1 MTINRPVYLTPEGLA
16 KLEAR
21 LKKLTEVLRPEVAER
36 IRLAKEIGGTLN
48 NAEYDDAKNEQA
60 FLEGEVIDLETKIKN
75 AKLIEDEKPS
85 GKIKL
90 GSKVTLTTS
99 DGKKENY
106 AIVGSAEAS
115 PGEGKISNE
124 SPMGKALMGKKAGDK
139 VEVSTPSGPMKIT
152 VATVK

>member
-1 MTINRPVYLTPEGLA
+1 MNKPVYLTPEGLA

-21 LKKLTEVLRPEVAER
+21 LKKLTESLRPEVAER

-60 FLEGEVIDLETKIKN
+60 FLEGEVMDLETKIKN
-75 AKLIEDEKPS
+75 AKLIADEKPS
-85 GKIKL
+85 GKIRL
-90 GSKVTLTTS
+90 GSKVTVTTS

-152 VATVK
+152 VATIK

>member
-1 MTINRPVYLTPEGLA
+1 MTMNKPVYLTHEGLA
-16 KLEAR
+16 KLEVR
-21 LKKLTEVLRPEVAER
+21 LKKLTEKLRPEVAER

-75 AKLIEDEKPS
+75 ARLIEDEKPS

-90 GSKVTLTTS
+90 GSRVTVTTS

-106 AIVGSAEAS
+106 SIVGSAEAN
-115 PGEGKISNE
+115 PGDGKISNE
-124 SPMGKALMGKKAGDK
+124 SPMGKALMGKKVGDK

-152 VATVK
+152 VATLK

>member
-1 MTINRPVYLTPEGLA
+1 MTMNKPVYLTPEGLA
-16 KLEAR
+16 KLQAR
-21 LKKLTEVLRPEVAER
+21 RKKLNDVLRPEVAER
-36 IRLAKEIGGTLN
+36 IRLAKEIGGSLN

-60 FLEGEVIDLETKIKN
+60 FLEGELIDLDAKIKN
-75 AKLIEDEKPS
+75 ARLIADEKPS

-90 GSKVTLTTS
+90 GSKVTVALS

-124 SPMGKALMGKKAGDK
+124 SPMGKALMGKKVGDK
-139 VEVSTPSGPMKIT
+139 VEVSPPSGPMKIT
-152 VATVK
+152 VAVIK

>member
-1 MTINRPVYLTPEGLA
+1 MTLNKPVYLTPEGLK
-16 KLEAR
+16 KLEVR

-36 IRLAKEIGGTLN
+36 IRLAKEIGGSLN

-60 FLEGEVIDLETKIKN
+60 FLEGEVIDVENKIRN
-75 AKLIEDEKPS
+75 SRLITDEKPS

-90 GSKVTLTTS
+90 GSKVTVTGS

-106 AIVGSAEAS
+106 VIVGSAEAS

-124 SPMGKALMGKKAGDK
+124 SPMGKALMGKKVGDK
-139 VEVSTPSGPMKIT
+139 IEVATPSGPMKIT
-152 VATVK
+152 VATLK

>member
-1 MTINRPVYLTPEGLA
+1 MTMNKPVYLTHEGLA
-16 KLEAR
+16 KLEVR
-21 LKKLTEVLRPEVAER
+21 LKKLTEKLRPEVAER

-48 NAEYDDAKNEQA
+48 NAEYDDAKNEQS

-75 AKLIEDEKPS
+75 ARLIEDEKPS

-90 GSKVTLTTS
+90 GSRVTVTTS

-106 AIVGSAEAS
+106 SIVGSAEAN
-115 PGEGKISNE
+115 PGDGKISNE
-124 SPMGKALMGKKAGDK
+124 SPMGKALMGKKVGDK

-152 VATVK
+152 VATLK